1 MKPSE
6 TAGPEAPGF
15 ALALR
20 PGRKGPAG
28 FTLLELLIVLTL
40 IGLSFLLVVPR
51 VSDSLANLELT
62 SAVKKAA
69 GSLRYA
75 RNRATAGKA
84 TWVVQVDFEKNRL
97 VLFPEEERR
106 EDDALEEE
114 DEDDG
119 KRPEKR
125 EYVLPSGVRWKR
137 VHRGE
142 ESWEDETV
150 EILFLPTGGSSGG
163 TLEMVNDRKRAYA
176 INIDFITGT
185 VRIEDITDETF

>member
-6 TAGPEAPGF
+6 TPGPEARGSV
-15 ALALR
+15 LALWT
-20 PGRKGPAG
+20 GRKGPAG

-75 RNRATAGKA
+75 RNQATAKKA
-84 TWVVQVDFEKNRL
+84 TWVVQVDFEKNRM

-106 EDDALEEE
+106 EDDILAEGER
-114 DEDDG
+114 DDG
-119 KRPEKR
+119 KRSERR

-137 VHRGE
+137 VHQGE
-142 ESWEDETV
+142 ESWEDGTV
-150 EILFLPTGGSSGG
+150 EILFLPTGGCSGG
-163 TLEMVNDRKRAYA
+163 TLEMVNDRERAYG